1 METVMIITEK
11 PRVAEKMAAALAEG
25 PVKQSAGAGVKSYE
39 LARGGKRILIAPAVG
54 HVYSL
59 KQKEAGGRYPVFDI
73 EWVPA
78 SESSES
84 AAFTKKYLESIK
96 KLAKNADSVVNACD
110 WDIEGSLIGGNI
122 IRYAVKKPAKRMLFS
137 TLTKEDLVDAYSE
150 LKPLDTPQI
159 DAGEARH
166 YLDWYWGIN
175 TSRALMSAIKKAGI
189 FRIMSIGRVQGPALA
204 ILSQRELEIQ
214 KFVPE
219 PYWTITAVLK
229 GVEFSCQEGNIFDEK
244 KAKEIA
250 GKVAKAVKDKALV
263 EKVEEKEFAQ
273 NPPFPFDLTSME
285 IEAYRA
291 FGFKP
296 SMTLSL
302 AQDLYEAALIS
313 YPRTSS
319 QKLSSK
325 LNLKKIIT
333 DIGKNPVYADLSAKL
348 ISKNKTV
355 PREGEKDDAAHPAI
369 HPTGLVPSGL
379 NPYQAKLYDLIVR
392 RFLSCFADPA
402 KRARMNVAAKIGEV
416 GFAAG
421 GSRTVERGWFEFYG
435 KYVDLEEEVLPKFEV
450 GERVPVDKHELE
462 KKMTKPPKR
471 YTEASLVKKLEDEDL
486 GTKATR
492 SEIVETLF
500 RRGYVSGKSIEVS
513 ALGLSVYET
522 LTKHADEI
530 LSEQLTRDFE
540 KEMEDIQSGKITKE
554 KVIAEGRVALEKILE
569 KFRSKEE
576 SIGKELV
583 DAVKQTQK
591 EESVLGPCNVCAKEG
606 RTGQLQIRKSRFG
619 LFVGCGAYPACRNL
633 YPLPK
638 MALIK
643 NAQKI
648 CPECGTPIVTV
659 IRRGK
664 KPFNMCLDTK
674 CKTKESWGKKS
685 YTVNNSDGTVTEN
698 KSVVVAQ
705 GAADAQDAPV
715 KKPAAIAKAKAATAP
730 TNYTSTAAVTPAAKA
745 ARKPASKKPSAK
757 ATAKKKA

>member
-1 METVMIITEK
+1 METVLIITEK

-39 LARGGKRILIAPAVG
+39 LARGGKKILITPAVG

-59 KQKEAGGRYPVFDI
+59 KQTEAGGRYPVFDI

-78 SESSES
+78 YESNDS
-84 AAFTKKYLESIK
+84 AAFTKKYLESIR
-96 KLAKNADSVVNACD
+96 KLAKQADSVVNACD

-122 IRYAVKKPAKRMLFS
+122 IRFAVKKPAKRMLFS
-137 TLTKEDLVDAYSE
+137 TLTKEDLVDSYSD

-175 TSRALMSAIKKAGI
+175 TSRALMSAIKSAGI

-204 ILSQRELEIQ
+204 ILAQRELEIQ

-219 PYWTITAVLK
+219 PYWTIEAVLK
-229 GVEFSCQEGNIFDEK
+229 GVEFSCDEGNIFDEK

-250 GKVAKAVKDKALV
+250 DAVSKAAKDKALV
-263 EKVEEKEFAQ
+263 GKVEEKEFAQ

-319 QKLSSK
+319 QKLSAK
-325 LNLKKIIT
+325 LNLKKIIV
-333 DIGKNPVYADLSAKL
+333 DIGRNPVYSELSEKLAK
-348 ISKNKTV
+348 KGKFV
-355 PREGEKDDAAHPAI
+355 PREGEKEDAAHPAI
-369 HPTGLVPSGL
+369 HPTGMVPNGL

-402 KRARMNVAAKIGEV
+402 KRSRMSVGAKIGEV
-416 GFAAG
+416 GFSASG
-421 GSRTVERGWFEFYG
+421 TRTVEKGWFEFYE
-435 KYVDLEEEVLPKFEV
+435 KYVDLEEETLPKFEV
-450 GERVPVDKHELE
+450 GERVAVDKHELE

-471 YTEASLVKKLEDEDL
+471 YTEASLVKKLEDDDL

-492 SEIVETLF
+492 SEIIETLF
-500 RRGYVSGKSIEVS
+500 RRGYVSGKSIQVS
-513 ALGLSVYET
+513 ALGLSVYEA
-522 LTKHADEI
+522 LTHHVDEI

-540 KEMEDIQSGKITKE
+540 KEMDGIQSGKVTKE
-554 KVIAEGRVALEKILE
+554 KVIEDGKVALVKILE
-569 KFRSKEE
+569 KFRSKEG

-583 DAVKQTQK
+583 DALKQTQK
-591 EESVLGPCNVCAKEG
+591 EESVLGPCAVCAKEG

-659 IRRGK
+659 IRKGK
-664 KPFNMCLDTK
+664 RPFNMCLDTK
-674 CKTKESWGKKS
+674 CKTKESWGKSS
-685 YTVNNSDGTVTEN
+685 YNVNNSDGTVTKAEN
-698 KSVVVAQ
+698 KVVAE
-705 GAADAQDAPV
+705 GNPASAPTASAKAFAAKPV
-715 KKPAAIAKAKAATAP
+715 KKAASEGAQ
-730 TNYTSTAAVTPAAKA
+730 PAAKGKPPA
-745 ARKPASKKPSAK
+745 KGTTPTTKKTARKKEKK
-757 ATAKKKA
+757 

>member
-1 METVMIITEK
+1 MIITEK
-11 PRVAEKMAAALAEG
+11 PRVAEKLAAALAEG
-25 PVKQSAGAGVKSYE
+25 QVRQYAGAGVKSYE
-39 LARGGKRILIAPAVG
+39 LARGGKKILIAPAVG

-73 EWVPA
+73 GWVPA
-78 SESSES
+78 YESNES

-96 KLAKNADSVVNACD
+96 KLAKHADSVVNACD

-137 TLTKEDLVDAYSE
+137 TLTREDLVDAYSD

-204 ILSQRELEIQ
+204 ILARRELEIQ

-219 PYWTITAVLK
+219 PYWTVAAVLK
-229 GVEFSCQEGNIFDEK
+229 GVVFSCDEGNIFDEQ
-244 KAKEIA
+244 KAKQIA
-250 GKVAKAVKDKALV
+250 DKVAKAAKDKALV
-263 EKVEEKEFAQ
+263 EKADEKEFAQ

-319 QKLSSK
+319 QKLPAK
-325 LNLKKIIT
+325 LNLKKIISE
-333 DIGKNPVYADLSAKL
+333 IGKNPVYSDLSGKL
-348 ISKNKTV
+348 VSKNRAV
-355 PREGEKDDAAHPAI
+355 PREGEKEDAAHPAI
-369 HPTGLVPSGL
+369 HPTGMVPSGL
-379 NPYQAKLYDLIVR
+379 NPQQAKLYDLVVR

-402 KRARMNVAAKIGEV
+402 RRARMNVGAKIGEV
-416 GFAAG
+416 GFSAG
-421 GSRTVERGWFEFYG
+421 GTRTVERGWFEFYG
-435 KYVDLEEEVLPKFEV
+435 KYVDLEEEVLPRFEV
-450 GERVPVDKHELE
+450 GERVPVEKHGLE

-513 ALGLSVYET
+513 ALGLSVYEA
-522 LTKHADEI
+522 LSHHVDEI

-554 KVIAEGRVALEKILE
+554 KVIAEGRAALEKILE
-569 KFRSKEE
+569 KFRTKEE

-583 DAVKQTQK
+583 DALKQTQK
-591 EESVLGPCNVCAKEG
+591 EESVLGQCNVCAKEG
-606 RTGQLQIRKSRFG
+606 RSGQLQIRRSKYG

-638 MALIK
+638 NALIK
-643 NAQKI
+643 NAQKT

-659 IRRGK
+659 IRKGR

-674 CKTKESWGKKS
+674 CKTKESWGKGNG
-685 YTVNNSDGTVTEN
+685 YNGNGN
-698 KSVVVAQ
+698 
-705 GAADAQDAPV
+705 GADAAKTAAAAATAKEKDVTAPTASTNAAAAAPKAV
-715 KKPAAIAKAKAATAP
+715 KKTAAKKPAAKAP
-730 TNYTSTAAVTPAAKA
+730 
-745 ARKPASKKPSAK
+745 KPEEK
-757 ATAKKKA
+757 

>member
-1 METVMIITEK
+1 MEAVTMETVMIITEK
-11 PRVAEKMAAALAEG
+11 PRVAEKMATALAEG
-25 PVKQSAGAGVKSYE
+25 PIKQNAGAGVKSYE
-39 LARGGKRILIAPAVG
+39 IARGGKKILIAPAVG
-54 HVYSL
+54 HIYSL
-59 KQKEAGGRYPVFDI
+59 KQTQAGAKYPVFDI

-78 SESSES
+78 YESNDS

-137 TLTKEDLVDAYSE
+137 TLTKEDLVDAYSD

-175 TSRALMSAIKKAGI
+175 TSRALMSAIKRAGI

-204 ILSQRELEIQ
+204 ILAQRELEIQ

-219 PYWTITAVLK
+219 PYWVISAVLK
-229 GVEFSCQEGNIFDEK
+229 GIEFSCTEGNIKDEQ
-244 KAKEIA
+244 KANQIA
-250 GKVAKAVKDKALV
+250 EQVAKAAKDKALV

-296 SMTLSL
+296 SVTLSL

-319 QKLSSK
+319 QKLPAK
-325 LNLKKIIT
+325 LNLKKIIA
-333 DIGKNPVYADLSAKL
+333 DIGKNPTYSELSAKL
-348 ISKNKTV
+348 SSKGKFI

-369 HPTGLVPSGL
+369 HPTGMVPNGL
-379 NPYQAKLYDLIVR
+379 NPMQAKLYDLIVR

-416 GFAAG
+416 GFSAG
-421 GSRTVERGWFEFYG
+421 GSRTVERGWFEFYE
-435 KYVDLEEEVLPKFEV
+435 KYVDLEEEVLPKFDV

-522 LTKHADEI
+522 LTK
-530 LSEQLTRDFE
+530 
-540 KEMEDIQSGKITKE
+540 
-554 KVIAEGRVALEKILE
+554 
-569 KFRSKEE
+569 
-576 SIGKELV
+576 
-583 DAVKQTQK
+583 
-591 EESVLGPCNVCAKEG
+591 
-606 RTGQLQIRKSRFG
+606 
-619 LFVGCGAYPACRNL
+619 
-633 YPLPK
+633 
-638 MALIK
+638 
-643 NAQKI
+643 
-648 CPECGTPIVTV
+648 
-659 IRRGK
+659 
-664 KPFNMCLDTK
+664 
-674 CKTKESWGKKS
+674 
-685 YTVNNSDGTVTEN
+685 
-698 KSVVVAQ
+698 
-705 GAADAQDAPV
+705 
-715 KKPAAIAKAKAATAP
+715 
-730 TNYTSTAAVTPAAKA
+730 
-745 ARKPASKKPSAK
+745 
-757 ATAKKKA
+757 

>member
-39 LARGGKRILIAPAVG
+39 IARGGKKILIAPAVG

-78 SESSES
+78 SESHES

-96 KLAKNADSVVNACD
+96 KLAKQADSVVNACD

-137 TLTKEDLVDAYSE
+137 TLTKEDLVDAYAD

-166 YLDWYWGIN
+166 HLDWYWGIN

-229 GVEFSCQEGNIFDEK
+229 GVEFACNEGNVFDEK

-250 GKVAKAVKDKALV
+250 DKVAKAVKDKALV

-296 SMTLSL
+296 SMTLAL

-325 LNLKKIIT
+325 LNLKKIIA
-333 DIGKNPVYADLSAKL
+333 DIGKNPVYSELSAKL
-348 ISKNKTV
+348 VAKGKFV

-369 HPTGLVPSGL
+369 HPTGMVPSGL
-379 NPYQAKLYDLIVR
+379 NPHQAKLYDIIVR

-402 KRARMNVAAKIGEV
+402 KRARMNVGAKIGEV
-416 GFAAG
+416 GFSAG
-421 GSRTVERGWFEFYG
+421 GSRTVEKGWFEFYG

-450 GERVPVDKHELE
+450 GERVPVDRHELE

-492 SEIVETLF
+492 SEIIETLF

-522 LTKHADEI
+522 LSKHVDEI

-554 KVIAEGRVALEKILE
+554 KVIAEGKVALEKILE

-583 DAVKQTQK
+583 DALKQTQK

-643 NAQKI
+643 NMQKI

-659 IRRGK
+659 IRKGK
-664 KPFNMCLDTK
+664 RPFSMCIDTK
-674 CKTKESWGKKS
+674 CKTKESWGKNTS
-685 YTVNNSDGTVTEN
+685 YNVNNSDGTVTEAKN
-698 KSVVVAQ
+698 TVVAE
-705 GAADAQDAPV
+705 GAADAKQKPVAVAP
-715 KKPAAIAKAKAATAP
+715 KAKF
-730 TNYTSTAAVTPAAKA
+730 
-745 ARKPASKKPSAK
+745 ARKPAAKKPTAAK
-757 ATAKKKA
+757 PAAKTPKSKTK

>member
-25 PVKQSAGAGVKSYE
+25 PVKQSAGTGVKSYE
-39 LARGGKRILIAPAVG
+39 LARGGKKILIAPAVG

-78 SESSES
+78 SESHES

-137 TLTKEDLVDAYSE
+137 TLTKEDLVEAYSG
-150 LKPLDTPQI
+150 LHALDTPQI

-204 ILSQRELEIQ
+204 ILAQRELEIQ

-219 PYWTITAVLK
+219 PYWNITAVLK
-229 GVEFSCQEGNIFDEK
+229 GVEFACSEGNIKDEQ
-244 KAKEIA
+244 KAKQVA
-250 GKVAKAVKDKALV
+250 DAVAKAAKDKALV
-263 EKVEEKEFAQ
+263 GKVEEKEFAQ

-319 QKLSSK
+319 QKLSAK

-333 DIGKNPVYADLSAKL
+333 DIGKNPVYSELSSKL

-369 HPTGLVPSGL
+369 HPTGMMPSGL

-402 KRARMNVAAKIGEV
+402 KRARMNVGAKIGDV
-416 GFAAG
+416 AFGAG
-421 GSRTVERGWFEFYG
+421 GSRTVEKGWFEFYG

-522 LTKHADEI
+522 LTKHVDEI

-554 KVIAEGRVALEKILE
+554 KVISEGKTALEKILQ
-569 KFRSKEE
+569 KFQAKEE

-583 DAVKQTQK
+583 DALKQTQK
-591 EESVLGPCNVCAKEG
+591 EESVLGPCAVCAKEG

-619 LFVGCGAYPACRNL
+619 LFVGCGAYPACRNI

-643 NAQKI
+643 NAEKI

-659 IRRGK
+659 IRKGK
-664 KPFNMCLDTK
+664 RPFNMCLDTK
-674 CKTKESWGKKS
+674 CKTKESWGKKT
-685 YTVNNSDGTVTEN
+685 YTVNNSDGTVVEN
-698 KSVVVAQ
+698 KAGET
-705 GAADAQDAPV
+705 GAT
-715 KKPAAIAKAKAATAP
+715 KPATAGTTQNPAATAP
-730 TNYTSTAAVTPAAKA
+730 KAKA
-745 ARKPASKKPSAK
+745 ARKPIAKKPTAAK
-757 ATAKKKA
+757 PASTPKAKTK

>member
-11 PRVAEKMAAALAEG
+11 PRVAEKMATALAEG
-25 PVKQSAGAGVKSYE
+25 PIKQSAGTGVKSYE
-39 LARGGKRILIAPAVG
+39 IARGGKKILIAPAVG

-137 TLTKEDLVDAYSE
+137 TLTKEDLVEAYSD
-150 LKPLDTPQI
+150 LHALDTPQI

-219 PYWTITAVLK
+219 PYWNITAVLK
-229 GVEFSCQEGNIFDEK
+229 GVEFACNEGNIKDEQ
-244 KAKEIA
+244 KAKQVA
-250 GKVAKAVKDKALV
+250 DAVAKAAKDKALV

-333 DIGKNPVYADLSAKL
+333 DIGKNPVYSELSGKL
-348 ISKNKTV
+348 LSKNKIV

-369 HPTGLVPSGL
+369 HPTGMVPSGL

-392 RFLSCFADPA
+392 RFLSCFAEPA
-402 KRARMNVAAKIGEV
+402 KRARMNVAAKIGDV
-416 GFAAG
+416 AFAAG
-421 GSRTVERGWFEFYG
+421 GSRTVEKGWFEFYG

-522 LTKHADEI
+522 LTKHVDEI

-554 KVIAEGRVALEKILE
+554 KVISEGKTALEKILE
-569 KFRSKEE
+569 KFRTKEE

-583 DAVKQTQK
+583 DALKQTQK
-591 EESVLGPCNVCAKEG
+591 EESVLGPCAVCAKEG

-619 LFVGCGAYPACRNL
+619 LFVGCGAYPACRNI

-643 NAQKI
+643 NAEKI

-659 IRRGK
+659 IRKGK
-664 KPFNMCLDTK
+664 RPFNMCIDTK
-674 CKTKESWGKKS
+674 CKTKESWAKKT
-685 YTVNNSDGTVTEN
+685 YTVNNSDGTVVEN
-698 KSVVVAQ
+698 KADEN
-705 GAADAQDAPV
+705 GAANPQTADAAQ
-715 KKPAAIAKAKAATAP
+715 KPAAPAPKAKATRKPTAKKPTAAKPAAKNPKAKAK
-730 TNYTSTAAVTPAAKA
+730 
-745 ARKPASKKPSAK
+745 
-757 ATAKKKA
+757 